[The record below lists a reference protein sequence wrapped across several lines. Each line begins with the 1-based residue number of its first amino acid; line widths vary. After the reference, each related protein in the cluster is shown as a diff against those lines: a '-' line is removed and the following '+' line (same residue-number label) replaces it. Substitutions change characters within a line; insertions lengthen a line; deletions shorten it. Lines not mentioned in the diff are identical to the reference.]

1 MYRSV
6 SCFILFLA
14 ACSTENN
21 PPGLRGVSGVPNN
34 ETFKLQFT
42 CAHEKIPKARNE
54 IEVIFLYARWLQKS
68 NQLKRDAKIYAE
80 VERLYRISAEQGHY
94 KANINLQNGSMRGY
108 FKLRG
113 AEHLRLSA
121 ELIEVKAATGYL
133 YVGYFLEQGSAGLR
147 KDPEMA
153 LRYFRKA
160 ADNGNAQAQYA
171 LAEKLAHIDRAPD
184 IARQMRRCAAEQG
197 HGSAAVALSV
207 NLRYRGEYREALE
220 VLQMGAAAGD
230 EHAAGYLDDGFR
242 GPEPTNDLNYLGQQR
257 DLERAERYNKIWR
270 ILSGYSYA
278 SPKVPEINDIVP
290 LPPAK
295 LPPWDGKLQWLEER
309 LANIP
314 PEKPS
319 EALIQRLAKEKLLDP
334 ATGRPLPASPHFI
347 KADNQPPLICTSGE
361 ACPQSGYW
369 KLIGLAQSGWHYR
382 GHQCTLTAPCPL

>member
-34 ETFKLQFT
+34 ETFKLQFI

-121 ELIEVKAATGYL
+121 ELIEVKLATGYL
-133 YVGYFLEQGSAGLR
+133 FVGYFLEQGSAGLR

-153 LRYFRKA
+153 LRYTRKA
-160 ADNGNAQAQYA
+160 ADEGNAQAQYDI
-171 LAEKLAHIDRAPD
+171 AEKLAPINIHPD
-184 IARQMRRCAAEQG
+184 IARQMRLCAAEQG
-197 HGSAAVALSV
+197 HGKAAVALGV
-207 NLRYRGEYREALE
+207 NLQTKGLYPEAVEAFQLG
-220 VLQMGAAAGD
+220 V
-230 EHAAGYLDDGFR
+230 AAGYEGAVGYLDEGYR
-242 GPEPTNDLNYLGQQR
+242 GPASTDELHYLGLEK
-257 DLERAERYNKIWR
+257 DLERAQRYNKIWR

-309 LANIP
+309 LANVP

-334 ATGRPLPASPHFI
+334 ATGRPLSASPFVDHRWP
-347 KADNQPPLICTSGE
+347 KRSRRPRRTGPGKDA
-361 ACPQSGYW
+361 
-369 KLIGLAQSGWHYR
+369 
-382 GHQCTLTAPCPL
+382 TLTCTAPCADSTGRTD